1 MIKAPVFTFI
11 LLFALLGCSSQKKLV
26 DQTPFTVDGPSCQDF
41 AAGREEGGSG
51 FTLNIPI
58 TGYEGNVTFGEV
70 YFRGHVLQP
79 TLEQNEKGTT
89 LVCVYK
95 NESPGKMH
103 EIVMHADPT
112 QEIGN
117 QPPSLQKS
125 EPADFPFELGKDE
138 AVISYLE
145 NGKKKKFFYKI
156 KEVKEKLPLVY
167 PSRPK
172 N

>member
-1 MIKAPVFTFI
+1 
-11 LLFALLGCSSQKKLV
+11 
-26 DQTPFTVDGPSCQDF
+26 
-41 AAGREEGGSG
+41 
-51 FTLNIPI
+51 
-58 TGYEGNVTFGEV
+58 
-70 YFRGHVLQP
+70 
-79 TLEQNEKGTT
+79 
-89 LVCVYK
+89 
-95 NESPGKMH
+95 
-103 EIVMHADPT
+103 MHADPT
-112 QEIGN
+112 KEIGN

-156 KEVKEKLPLVY
+156 KEVKEMLPLVY